1 LLSTTP
7 FAEGAQER
15 FYFNEMHTS
24 VPTVAGTE
32 YYPDLGLVEIDAA
45 WYLQGGSRSNV
56 NIINELDADVLA
68 SGNPSNGPLL
78 EISRYGGQLR
88 FYPIPSSIFTVYLDG
103 FGKLAPSPLVG
114 DADTNAWLT
123 EGELYIRAL
132 AKRNILRDVI
142 RDYGEAR
149 VLEAISEDYKSQL
162 IQATT
167 LKSSTGTLRSTQF

>member
-1 LLSTTP
+1 MGHCKKFHGTVVSFGFIP
-7 FAEGAQER
+7 FR
-15 FYFNEMHTS
+15 
-24 VPTVAGTE
+24 VP
-32 YYPDLGLVEIDAA
+32 
-45 WYLQGGSRSNV
+45 YLQC
-56 NIINELDADVLA
+56 I
-68 SGNPSNGPLL
+68 
-78 EISRYGGQLR
+78 
-88 FYPIPSSIFTVYLDG
+88 LDG